1 MSNLLKLYEYYF
13 TGTDVK
19 VFLSD
24 TVTGKSVYVDLL
36 NGIGYDYNLS
46 SIPVYTLGTGTP
58 TFFSKGNS
66 LGQGMMV
73 VPFKDDQY
81 LKAMLQ
87 YIFEEPYTIS
97 FPKESASLKSL
108 SDEEY
113 RSLASKRSK
122 NNRGIVSIGTISR
135 LFDIKIVL
143 DNSTPFYDASP
154 KIIVLKGCK
163 MVGESL
169 DVSSSQD
176 KIIQQ
181 AYKFYFKEITRQQT
195 A

>member
-24 TVTGKSVYVDLL
+24 PITGKSVYVDLL

-73 VPFKDDQY
+73 VPFKDTELPIYIGLSNVDG
-81 LKAMLQ
+81 LLQ
-87 YIFEEPYTIS
+87 VIACA
-97 FPKESASLKSL
+97 ES
-108 SDEEY
+108 
-113 RSLASKRSK
+113 
-122 NNRGIVSIGTISR
+122 V
-135 LFDIKIVL
+135 
-143 DNSTPFYDASP
+143 P
-154 KIIVLKGCK
+154 
-163 MVGESL
+163 
-169 DVSSSQD
+169 
-176 KIIQQ
+176 
-181 AYKFYFKEITRQQT
+181 
-195 A
+195 